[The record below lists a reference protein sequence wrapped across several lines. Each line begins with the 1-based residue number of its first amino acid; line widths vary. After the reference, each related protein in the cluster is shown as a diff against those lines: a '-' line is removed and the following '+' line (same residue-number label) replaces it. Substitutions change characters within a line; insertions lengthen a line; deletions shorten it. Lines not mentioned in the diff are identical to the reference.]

1 MKSAYKSLLA
11 LYLVVLG
18 FAVFTPRPDR
28 VTPGTKPVINGSTG
42 GIPAIGHHILY
53 ESGAVAW
60 VGNFFLLV
68 PVVLL
73 IRKCWPMLGF
83 QTIFI
88 ITLLITISIEYTQV
102 YIPGRVSNVSD
113 IIFNGS
119 GAALTLVI
127 LHKYRISKNRAQKK

>member
-1 MKSAYKSLLA
+1 MKSVYQSLLA

-28 VTPGTKPVINGSTG
+28 VTPGAKPVINGSTG

-53 ESGAVAW
+53 ESGTVAW
-60 VGNFFLLV
+60 VGNFFLLI
-68 PVVLL
+68 PVALL

-88 ITLLITISIEYTQV
+88 LTLLITISIEYIQV

-119 GAALTLVI
+119 GPALTLLI

>member
-1 MKSAYKSLLA
+1 MKSVYKSLLA

-18 FAVFTPRPDR
+18 LAVFTPRPDR
-28 VTPGTKPVINGSTG
+28 VTPVAKPVINGSTG

-53 ESGAVAW
+53 ESGTVAW
-60 VGNFFLLV
+60 VGNFFLLI
-68 PVVLL
+68 PVALL

-88 ITLLITISIEYTQV
+88 ITLLITISIEYIQV

-119 GAALTLVI
+119 GPALTLLI
-127 LHKYRISKNRAQKK
+127 LHRYRISKNRAQKK

>member
-28 VTPGTKPVINGSTG
+28 VTPGAKPVINGSTG

-53 ESGAVAW
+53 ESGTVAW
-60 VGNFFLLV
+60 VGNFFLLI
-68 PVVLL
+68 PVALL

-88 ITLLITISIEYTQV
+88 ITLLITISIEYIQV

-119 GAALTLVI
+119 GPALTLLI
-127 LHKYRISKNRAQKK
+127 LHKYRISKNRAPKK

>member
-1 MKSAYKSLLA
+1 MKSVYKSLLA

-18 FAVFTPRPDR
+18 FAVFTPRPDW
-28 VTPGTKPVINGSTG
+28 VMPGVKPVINGSTG

-53 ESGAVAW
+53 ESGTVAW

-68 PVVLL
+68 PVALL
-73 IRKCWPMLGF
+73 IRKCWRMLGF

-88 ITLLITISIEYTQV
+88 ITLLITISIEYIQV

-119 GAALTLVI
+119 GPALTLLI
-127 LHKYRISKNRAQKK
+127 LHRHRISKNRVQKK

>member
-1 MKSAYKSLLA
+1 MKSVYKSLLA

-28 VTPGTKPVINGSTG
+28 VTPGAKPVINGSTG

-53 ESGAVAW
+53 ESGTVAW
-60 VGNFFLLV
+60 VGNFFLLI
-68 PVVLL
+68 PVALL
-73 IRKCWPMLGF
+73 IRKCWPVLSF

-88 ITLLITISIEYTQV
+88 LTLLITISIEYIQV

-119 GAALTLVI
+119 GPALTLLYFYWKEI
-127 LHKYRISKNRAQKK
+127 NKTRAQKK

>member
-28 VTPGTKPVINGSTG
+28 VTPGAKPVINGSTG

-53 ESGAVAW
+53 ESGTVAW
-60 VGNFFLLV
+60 VGNFFLLI
-68 PVVLL
+68 PVALL
-73 IRKCWPMLGF
+73 IRKYWPMLGF

-88 ITLLITISIEYTQV
+88 LTLLITISIEYIQI

-119 GAALTLVI
+119 GPALTLLI
-127 LHKYRISKNRAQKK
+127 LHKYRISKNRVQKK

>member
-18 FAVFTPRPDR
+18 FAVFTPRPDW
-28 VTPGTKPVINGSTG
+28 VTPGAKPVINGSTG
-42 GIPAIGHHILY
+42 GIPAIGHYILY
-53 ESGAVAW
+53 ESGTVAW
-60 VGNFFLLV
+60 VGNFFLLI
-68 PVVLL
+68 PAVLL

-88 ITLLITISIEYTQV
+88 LTLLITISIEYMQV

-119 GAALTLVI
+119 GPALTLLYFYWKEI
-127 LHKYRISKNRAQKK
+127 NKNRAPK